1 MASGKLMRI
10 HDVIRG
16 CAAALERRGR
26 HTDVEAIL
34 AQFPDIE
41 IGDDKAK
48 WNMCERI
55 ESAFKIQL
63 GERGGM
69 ACQQAK

>member
-1 MASGKLMRI
+1 MPHLHV
-10 HDVIRG
+10 HDVIRA
-16 CAAALERRGR
+16 CADKLERKGR
-26 HTDVEAIL
+26 HTDLEAIL

-41 IGDDKAK
+41 IEDDKAK

-55 ESAFKIQL
+55 ETAFKTQL